1 MDSPQ
6 QETLGLV
13 EEAIAPAIRT
23 SPLVKSML
31 SRGGKSRFQSTK
43 AAGAP
48 SMLEGPVV
56 KLSTSIGEMSKV

>member
-1 MDSPQ
+1 VDSPQ
-6 QETLGLV
+6 QETLGLA

-23 SPLVKSML
+23 PPLVKQML
-31 SRGGKSRFQSTK
+31 PRGGKSRFQSTK

-48 SMLEGPVV
+48 SILGSPVV